1 MVFASL
7 TFLGFFLP
15 LTLLIYFALPRHAWR
30 NAWMVLASLMFYAWG
45 EPVWVVLLLIS
56 AGVDFIHGLVITR
69 YRDRPLARLAVVSS
83 LVINL
88 GLLGAFKYS
97 GFLVGNINFLAGMQ
111 LPVPSFALPL
121 GISFYTFQ
129 TISYVIDVYRGE
141 VPAQQKFWKF
151 LLYVGMFPQLVAG
164 PIVRYGHIMEG
175 IEHRVG
181 TLADVSQ
188 GVTRFCVGLFKKV
201 AIANIA
207 GELVVRYLERDLATL
222 STGEAWF
229 GLSMF
234 ALQIY
239 FDFSGYSDMAIGL
252 GRMFGFRFH
261 ENFDHPYIARSATE
275 FWRRWHIS
283 LGTFFRDYLYIS
295 LGGNRRRPFRNL
307 FIVWFLTG
315 LWHGASWNFVVWGL
329 YFGVLI
335 AVERLAL
342 RRLLDRLPAFFGHA
356 YLLFAVLLSWGIFY
370 FVDWDRMVQFF
381 GVLFGANAGPWMTPD
396 LADSIR
402 QHAFWLGIAL
412 TLCTPLVPNL
422 IRRGRDRVVVHWPA
436 AAGGIGLT
444 ACANLA
450 MLFICVSM
458 LVGKTFNPFLYFRF

>member
-15 LTLLIYFALPRHAWR
+15 LTLLVYFLLPRLAWR
-30 NAWMVLASLMFYAWG
+30 NAWMVVASLWFYAWG

-56 AGVDFIHGLVITR
+56 AGVDYVHALIITR
-69 YRDRPLARLAVVSS
+69 YRSHPLVRLAVVSC

-88 GLLGAFKYS
+88 GILGVFKYS
-97 GFLVGNINFLAGMQ
+97 GFLMQNINLLLGTQ

-129 TISYVIDVYRGE
+129 TISYVIDVYRGQ
-141 VPAQQKFWKF
+141 VPAQRSFWKF
-151 LLYVGMFPQLVAG
+151 LMYVGMFPQLVAG
-164 PIVRYGHIMEG
+164 PIVRYGHVMEA
-175 IEHRVG
+175 IESRVAS
-181 TLADVSQ
+181 LSDISQ
-188 GVTRFCVGLFKKV
+188 GITRFCVGLFKKV

-252 GRMFGFRFH
+252 GRMFGFKFN
-261 ENFDHPYIARSATE
+261 ENFEHPYIARSATE

-283 LGTFFRDYLYIS
+283 LGTFFRDYLYIP
-295 LGGNRRRPFRNL
+295 LGGKRRHPFRNL

-315 LWHGASWNFVVWGL
+315 LWHGASWNFIVWGL

-335 AVERLAL
+335 ALERIAL
-342 RRLLDRLPAFFGHA
+342 KRLFDRLPAFFGHV

-370 FVDWDRMVQFF
+370 FVDWGRMVQFF
-381 GVLFGANAGPWMTPD
+381 GVLFGANSGPWITPD
-396 LADSIR
+396 LVDSIR
-402 QHAFWLGIAL
+402 QHAFWLVLAL
-412 TLCTPLVPNL
+412 ILCTPLIQVL
-422 IRRGRDRVVVHWPA
+422 VSKGRDLIGRRWPGIE
-436 AAGGIGLT
+436 GGIGLT
-444 ACANLA
+444 ACLNLV
-450 MLFICVSM
+450 MLLISVSM

>member
-15 LTLLIYFALPRHAWR
+15 LTLLVYFLLPRLAWR
-30 NAWMVLASLMFYAWG
+30 NAWMVVASLWFYAWG

-56 AGVDFIHGLVITR
+56 AGVDYVHALIITR
-69 YRDRPLARLAVVSS
+69 YRSHPLVRLAVVSC

-88 GLLGAFKYS
+88 GILGVFKYS
-97 GFLVGNINFLAGMQ
+97 GFLMQNINLLLGTQ

-141 VPAQQKFWKF
+141 VPAQRSFWKF
-151 LLYVGMFPQLVAG
+151 LMYVGMFPQLVAG
-164 PIVRYGHIMEG
+164 PIVRYGHIMEA
-175 IEHRVG
+175 IESRVAS
-181 TLADVSQ
+181 LSDISQ
-188 GVTRFCVGLFKKV
+188 GITRFCVGLFKKV

-252 GRMFGFRFH
+252 GRMFGFKFN
-261 ENFDHPYIARSATE
+261 ENFEHPYIARSATE

-283 LGTFFRDYLYIS
+283 LGTFFRDYLYIP
-295 LGGNRRRPFRNL
+295 LGGKRRHPFRNL

-315 LWHGASWNFVVWGL
+315 LWQGA
-329 YFGVLI
+329 I
-335 AVERLAL
+335 AGSCAQLLAQETT
-342 RRLLDRLPAFFGHA
+342 A
-356 YLLFAVLLSWGIFY
+356 
-370 FVDWDRMVQFF
+370 
-381 GVLFGANAGPWMTPD
+381 
-396 LADSIR
+396 
-402 QHAFWLGIAL
+402 AL
-412 TLCTPLVPNL
+412 V
-422 IRRGRDRVVVHWPA
+422 
-436 AAGGIGLT
+436 
-444 ACANLA
+444 
-450 MLFICVSM
+450 
-458 LVGKTFNPFLYFRF
+458 

>member
-7 TFLGFFLP
+7 TFLAFFLP
-15 LTLLIYFALPRHAWR
+15 LTLLIYFVLRRHAWR
-30 NAWMVLASLMFYAWG
+30 NAWLVLVSLVFYAWG
-45 EPVWVVLLLIS
+45 EPVWIILLLIS
-56 AGVDFIHGLVITR
+56 AGVDYVHGLVITR
-69 YRDRPLARLAVVSS
+69 YRGRAQARLAVVSS
-83 LVINL
+83 LAINL

-97 GFLVGNINFLAGMQ
+97 GFLVKNINCITGMNW
-111 LPVPSFALPL
+111 PEPSFALPL

-129 TISYVIDVYRGE
+129 TISYVIDVYRNQ
-141 VPAQQKFWKF
+141 VPAQRTFWKF

-175 IEHRVG
+175 IEGRVG
-181 TLADVSQ
+181 TLADVSH

-207 GELVVRYLERDLATL
+207 GELVGRYLERDLATL

-229 GLSMF
+229 GLLMF
-234 ALQIY
+234 AIQIY
-239 FDFSGYSDMAIGL
+239 FDFAGYSDMAIGL

-261 ENFDHPYIARSATE
+261 ENFDHPYISRSATE

-295 LGGNRRRPFRNL
+295 LGGNRRHPFRNL

-315 LWHGASWNFVVWGL
+315 LWHGASWNFVLWGL
-329 YFGVLI
+329 YFGLLI
-335 AVERLAL
+335 AVERLVL
-342 RRLLDRLPAFFGHA
+342 KRLLDRLPAFVGHA

-370 FVDWDRMVQFF
+370 FVDWGRMVTFF

-396 LADSIR
+396 LAMSIR
-402 QHAFWLGIAL
+402 QHAFWLMFSL
-412 TLCTPLVPNL
+412 MLCTPLIPVL
-422 IRRGRDRVVVHWPA
+422 IRRGRHWLACHWPA
-436 AAGGIGLT
+436 MADGCGLT
-444 ACANLA
+444 AYANLL
-450 MLFICVSM
+450 MLLACVSM